1 MAKEAHHHKNWGG
14 KRAGSGRQMGSTS
27 KYQKIYEPGQSEPG
41 HRHMEVNNSVE
52 KTFSIEASA
61 RGHYPPNSEV
71 VIIIT
76 APSVFIEVIGLRFKF
91 YINLIYY
98 MYVQ

>member
-1 MAKEAHHHKNWGG
+1 
-14 KRAGSGRQMGSTS
+14 MGSTS

-76 APSVFIEVIGLRFKF
+76 APSVFIEIIGVRLKF
-91 YINLIYY
+91 YINLMYC
-98 MYVQ
+98 MYVQCYDLPVEVIHRSNFWLSLFLV